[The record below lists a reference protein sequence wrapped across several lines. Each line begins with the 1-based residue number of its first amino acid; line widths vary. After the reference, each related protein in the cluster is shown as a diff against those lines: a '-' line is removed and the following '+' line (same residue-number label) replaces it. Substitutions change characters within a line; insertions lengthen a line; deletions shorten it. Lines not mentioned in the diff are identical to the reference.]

1 MKCPICGE
9 DNSEYAHECLKCSFS
24 IRKRPL
30 RITLWLKIVVT
41 IIILAVGANFLVPIL
56 MDKASLYYWRME
68 GDKLFTEAN
77 YEKAAEAYSEAL
89 KLDSEN
95 THFYAQ
101 RAASYARIKEY
112 EKAERDYTKAIIL
125 DPDNRSYYYQ
135 RGITNIELGQKGKA
149 RKDLEVAL
157 KLGIQEAQALLLQL
171 DSGSENVKSQ

>member
-9 DNSEYAHECLKCSFS
+9 DNSEYAYECLKCSYS
-24 IRKRPL
+24 LRQRPL
-30 RITLWLKIVVT
+30 RITRWLKIVAA
-41 IIILAVGANFLVPIL
+41 IIILAVAANFLVPL
-56 MDKASLYYWRME
+56 LTAKASLYYWRME

-77 YEKAAEAYSEAL
+77 YAQAVEAYSKAI

-101 RAASYARIKEY
+101 RAVSYARIKEY

-125 DPDNRSYYYQ
+125 DPGNRNYYYQ
-135 RGITNIELGQKGKA
+135 RGITNIELGQKGRA
-149 RKDLEVAL
+149 RKDLEIAL

-171 DSGSENVKSQ
+171 DTGSDNVQRQ

>member
-1 MKCPICGE
+1 M
-9 DNSEYAHECLKCSFS
+9 
-24 IRKRPL
+24 RV
-30 RITLWLKIVVT
+30 LKIGVIV
-41 IIILAVGANFLVPIL
+41 IILAVVACFFIPKLTN
-56 MDKASLYYWRME
+56 KASLYYWRME

-77 YEKAAEAYSEAL
+77 YQMAAEAYSEAI
-89 KLDSEN
+89 KFDSEN

-125 DPDNRSYYYQ
+125 DPANRSYYYQ
-135 RGITNIELGQKGKA
+135 RGITNIELRQKGKA

-171 DSGSENVKSQ
+171 DTGSENVKSQ